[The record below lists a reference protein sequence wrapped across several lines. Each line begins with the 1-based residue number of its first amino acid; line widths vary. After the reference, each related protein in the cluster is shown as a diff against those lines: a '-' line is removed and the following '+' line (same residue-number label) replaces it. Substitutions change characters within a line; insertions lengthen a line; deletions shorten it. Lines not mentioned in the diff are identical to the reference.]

1 MAKPDGGPAH
11 PFHHLYQSGDARES
25 YGMSLRQ
32 WYAGQALALSGD
44 YFHHNVEQL
53 TPTTTVPWNKRDGIA
68 RECVAIADAILAE
81 LGRER

>member
-1 MAKPDGGPAH
+1 MAKPDTSGPAF
-11 PFHHLYQSGDARES
+11 PVQNLEGYYD
-25 YGMSLRQ
+25 MSLRQ
-32 WYAGQALALSGD
+32 WYAGQALALSGE

>member
-32 WYAGQALALSGD
+32 WYAGHALGSYIAMHAHPSALGQPD
-44 YFHHNVEQL
+44 HH
-53 TPTTTVPWNKRDGIA
+53 
-68 RECVAIADAILAE
+68 VAAEHAVKYADALLAE
-81 LGRER
+81 LERE

>member
-1 MAKPDGGPAH
+1 MAKPDGGPAF
-11 PFHHLYQSGDARES
+11 PVPDGRSWGVS
-25 YGMSLRQ
+25 KGMSLRQ
-32 WYAGQALALSGD
+32 WYAGQALALSGE